1 MERQYSWE
9 YAGRLLEEVY
19 ASVIGAES
27 GLERR
32 DRVTT

>member
-19 ASVIGAES
+19 GSVVGAEP
-27 GLERR
+27 GPARR